1 MSIRSLAVTSVS
13 YLSTSRWSLFPLQA
27 RLNLGGAARAVTT
40 APEKHGPWCHHQS
53 LFWSRPLNELRMKVA
68 VSTSTDG
75 EVPCPHSLCEVHTHR
90 HAGWNKI
97 SLQAIIPYL
106 LHVRGSEKGKVGNDD
121 SCSEIWWEWCGNC
134 DALRDV
140 MTDCII
146 IQSHTRTVLI
156 WTETKVDDF
165 GVWMNIARVKSQI
178 IWRQKLKKD
187 FGVREVRGNCNA
199 KHENS
204 PNGSLKYLGF

>member
-27 RLNLGGAARAVTT
+27 RLNLGGVARAVTT

-106 LHVRGSEKGKVGNDD
+106 LHVRGSEKGNFFEVGNDD
-121 SCSEIWWEWCGNC
+121 SCSRIWCDVETVTLLEICCDWLYNYSKSYKDCSNLNWNKSWWFWSMDEY
-134 DALRDV
+134 
-140 MTDCII
+140 
-146 IQSHTRTVLI
+146 S
-156 WTETKVDDF
+156 
-165 GVWMNIARVKSQI
+165 KSQVTN
-178 IWRQKLKKD
+178 KLD

-204 PNGSLKYLGF
+204 TTGSLKYLGF